1 MFAFDM
7 TSPVLIK
14 SFTKIK
20 ADTTMSHTETVLRL
34 EKKKKKKK
42 QTAAWEIINNNI
54 HKADPSS
61 AVPRL
66 LVKLTE
72 SNVAYFKNIL

>member
-20 ADTTMSHTETVLRL
+20 ADTTMSHTETVLRW
-34 EKKKKKKK
+34 KKKKKK